1 MIIVMIVMIMLF
13 TMIIMVLCAS
23 CADSRHETA
32 DSRAGGNADGGVILL
47 CSAIFRHFMP
57 YLVVYIDLYHVIL
70 CHILKYCIVS
80 LCKVEAERRKRAA
93 LLESEGIMQVCY
105 VCLNVMAMDIRG
117 RY

>member
-1 MIIVMIVMIMLF
+1 MLY
-13 TMIIMVLCAS
+13 
-23 CADSRHETA
+23 
-32 DSRAGGNADGGVILL
+32 
-47 CSAIFRHFMP
+47 SAIFRNFLP
-57 YLVVYIDLYHVIL
+57 YLVTYNDLYYVIYIDLYYVIM
-70 CHILKYCIVS
+70 CHILQYCIVS